1 MQMNH
6 PIYIASDHTGL
17 ELKSLVIKHLEQQ
30 KLQVIDL
37 GPTELDPL
45 DDYPDYAFL
54 LAQTM
59 QANPNS
65 LGILI
70 CGTGVGVCMAAN
82 KAKGILA
89 ALVVDSKT
97 AALARQ
103 HDDANVLCLSSRFV
117 VPEENIKIVDEFLQA
132 QFEGG
137 RHSKRVGKIIAYER
151 EK

>member
-1 MQMNH
+1 
-6 PIYIASDHTGL
+6 
-17 ELKSLVIKHLEQQ
+17 
-30 KLQVIDL
+30 
-37 GPTELDPL
+37 
-45 DDYPDYAFL
+45 
-54 LAQTM
+54 
-59 QANPNS
+59 
-65 LGILI
+65 
-70 CGTGVGVCMAAN
+70 MAAN